1 MLKYHKKKE
10 GDMMTIGQRIRKRR
24 EELKMSQEE
33 LAHKIGYKSRSSIN
47 KIELDIQRLA
57 QNKIKLIADALNTT
71 ANYILGIDDETERN
85 EQILCDLFLLCYG
98 KESYNIV
105 KDFLKLDLNDRAVVS
120 AMIQSL
126 LSTDKYNLKQDTAT

>member
-1 MLKYHKKKE
+1 MKK
-10 GDMMTIGQRIRKRR
+10 
-24 EELKMSQEE
+24 
-33 LAHKIGYKSRSSIN
+33 
-47 KIELDIQRLA
+47 ELDIQRLA

-126 LSTDKYNLKQDTAT
+126 LSTDKYNLKQDAAT

>member
-1 MLKYHKKKE
+1 
-10 GDMMTIGQRIRKRR
+10 MTIGQRIRKRR

-71 ANYILGIDDETERN
+71 ANYILGIDDET
-85 EQILCDLFLLCYG
+85 
-98 KESYNIV
+98 
-105 KDFLKLDLNDRAVVS
+105 
-120 AMIQSL
+120 
-126 LSTDKYNLKQDTAT
+126 

>member
-1 MLKYHKKKE
+1 
-10 GDMMTIGQRIRKRR
+10 MTIGQRIRKRR

-71 ANYILGIDDETERN
+71 ANYILGIDDETEQN